1 MKPFH
6 CLRCGASI
14 TSPYGYCDI
23 CCRKK
28 GERIRQYLPSIS
40 KEQRFTRD
48 GRPICILC
56 GRVCE
61 ILKTHLT
68 KVHNID
74 INDYR
79 KKYKIPK
86 RVRLRIIVPRNYS
99 EEHRK
104 AHSEQMKEIQK
115 FRKKHLTKS
124 QNGVTII
131 TENIKE
137 SADESSNS

>member
-6 CLRCGASI
+6 CLRCGTSI
-14 TSPYGYCDI
+14 TSPYGYCDV

-28 GERIRQYLPSIS
+28 GDRIRQYLPSIS

-61 ILKTHLT
+61 VLKTHLT

-79 KKYKIPK
+79 KKYKGF
-86 RVRLRIIVPRNYS
+86 VSLF
-99 EEHRK
+99 
-104 AHSEQMKEIQK
+104 Q
-115 FRKKHLTKS
+115 
-124 QNGVTII
+124 GI
-131 TENIKE
+131 TAKNIARHTVNK
-137 SADESSNS
+137 